1 MRLSSL
7 SAATAVAV
15 SLFLNAGPV
24 PDFALK
30 KLDGSLFRLK
40 DALGKQVILVD
51 FWATWCGPCSKLL
64 KKVQDI
70 KDRYPDVLVLAIS
83 IDDAASQAKV
93 AQYVHGRGFDFTVLL
108 DPDTSVCKMFN
119 PQAGVPFTLLID
131 KRGELAYTHSGYLPG
146 QEKELVARLETL
158 RR

>member
-1 MRLSSL
+1 MRFSRFPAALAAFASL
-7 SAATAVAV
+7 V
-15 SLFLNAGPV
+15 LNAGPV
-24 PDFALK
+24 PDFTLK
-30 KLDGSLFRLK
+30 KLDGSIFRMK
-40 DALGKQVILVD
+40 DAVGKQVILVD
-51 FWATWCGPCSKLL
+51 FWATWCGPCAKLL

-93 AQYVHGRGFDFTVLL
+93 AQYVHGRGYDFTVLL

-119 PQAGVPFTLLID
+119 PQVGVPFTLLID

-146 QEKELVARLETL
+146 QEKELTARLEAL
-158 RR
+158 RK